1 VDQDLVIRR
10 RVMEPADLEMIRQLI
25 VAEGAQGRS
34 HLSNRLC
41 ETWDWRQANGR
52 YRQIAC
58 RDLLRRLEAKGL
70 IQLPPPLKAAR
81 RPGYRNVTRQPELWD
96 TVSLTGP
103 LTQFRSRIQVR
114 LVQEVAHARVYAGLI
129 GTYHYL
135 GYQQATGAQLKYLV
149 WYTGRPI
156 ACLSFGPA
164 AWKLAARDHYIGWS
178 APVRPQRLAWV
189 VNNDRFLIAPGIQI
203 PHLASYVLAATLRRL
218 RRRCRSRGCGSIRCG
233 WTSVPSSVRRRRHGM
248 VFGQTA
254 PASARAG
261 NRSTAR
267 TQRPTSNPR
276 RGIGSRKRSL
286 VVPVVRRPEAFAKL
300 VQTALQ

>member
-10 RVMEPADLEMIRQLI
+10 RVIEPADLELIRQLI

-41 ETWDWRQANGR
+41 EAWDWRQANGR

-81 RPGYRNVTRQPELWD
+81 RPGYRNVTRLPELWD

-103 LTQFRSRIQVR
+103 LAQFRSQIQVR
-114 LVQEVAHARVYAGLI
+114 LVQEAADARVHAGLI
-129 GTYHYL
+129 GAYHYL

-149 WYTGRPI
+149 WYTGRHI
-156 ACLSFGPA
+156 SCLSFGPA

-178 APVRPQRLAWV
+178 AQGRPQRLAWV
-189 VNNDRFLIAPGIQI
+189 VNNDRFLIAPGIQV
-203 PHLASYVLAATLRRL
+203 PHLASSVLAATLRRL
-218 RRRCRSRGCGSIRCG
+218 RGDWQRVYGQDLALAETFIEADRFRGSAYAAANWVC
-233 WTSVPSSVRRRRHGM
+233 V
-248 VFGQTA
+248 GQTQ
-254 PASARAG
+254 G
-261 NRSTAR
+261 
-267 TQRPTSNPR
+267 
-276 RGIGSRKRSL
+276 RGRNDR
-286 VVPVVRRPEAFAKL
+286 AFA
-300 VQTALQ
+300 QALPVKTVWVYPLRVDFRAVLSQEA

>member
-10 RVMEPADLEMIRQLI
+10 RVIGPSDLELIRQLI
-25 VAEGAQGRS
+25 VAEGALGRS

-81 RPGYRNVTRQPELWD
+81 RPGYRNVTRLPELWD

-103 LTQFRSRIQVR
+103 LTQFRSQIEVR

-149 WYTGRPI
+149 WYTDRPI

-164 AWKLAARDHYIGWS
+164 AWKLAARDHYIGWP
-178 APVRPQRLAWV
+178 APVRQQRLAWV
-189 VNNDRFLIAPGIQI
+189 VNNDRFLIAPGIQV

-218 RRRCRSRGCGSIRCG
+218 RGDWQRVYGHDLALAETFIETDRFDGSAYAAANWVC
-233 WTSVPSSVRRRRHGM
+233 V
-248 VFGQTA
+248 GQTQ
-254 PASARAG
+254 G
-261 NRSTAR
+261 
-267 TQRPTSNPR
+267 
-276 RGIGSRKRSL
+276 RGRNDR
-286 VVPVVRRPEAFAKL
+286 AFA
-300 VQTALQ
+300 QALPVKKVWVYPLRVDFRAVLSQEA